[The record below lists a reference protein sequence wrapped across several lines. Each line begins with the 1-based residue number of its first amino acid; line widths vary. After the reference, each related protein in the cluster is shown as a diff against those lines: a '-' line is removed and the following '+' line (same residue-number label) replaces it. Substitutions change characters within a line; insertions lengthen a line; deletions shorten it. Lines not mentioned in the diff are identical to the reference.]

1 MWFIPVVVSTPCTRR
16 MEESASHLSACRN
29 LYASSRGLPFGIV
42 CGRIAWI
49 CSHGNVRSHIFP
61 FLWLLIGI
69 DTVNL
74 LRVILLCHCTGC
86 RECGSACTDSLPA
99 ERNYLTGESNCFHSC
114 ELLHA
119 RYHLH
124 MQVLLQRLGSS
135 WLKLVGPPPHITIYF
150 RGRSKDFQGGESR
163 LTKRHYP
170 HLEQNIC
177 TTTKNDLRVFCC
189 SNHG

>member
-1 MWFIPVVVSTPCTRR
+1 MCAVIFFLFMVPD
-16 MEESASHLSACRN
+16 RN
-29 LYASSRGLPFGIV
+29 WYCKS
-42 CGRIAWI
+42 IA
-49 CSHGNVRSHIFP
+49 R
-61 FLWLLIGI
+61 
-69 DTVNL
+69 D
-74 LRVILLCHCTGC
+74 LLCHCTGC

-163 LTKRHYP
+163 LTKRHYL

-189 SNHG
+189 SNHGWITEMFWKEWVKRRKA